1 MSGMMAKR
9 LSEYIDEKI
18 NNRKIQNK
26 ESQNTL
32 EEVKAYIDE
41 GLNEAVENLLQM
53 DFSSRSNIKETL
65 KYRLIELVNK
75 QSAIRTD
82 EDELDFDDLDQV
94 AGGLNT
100 IKDEIKKPEV

>member
-1 MSGMMAKR
+1 IMAKR

-18 NNRKIQNK
+18 NGIKIQHK
-26 ESQNTL
+26 ECQNTL

-41 GLNEAVENLLQM
+41 DFTEVVENLLQM

-65 KYRLIELVNK
+65 KYRLIELINK
-75 QSAIRTD
+75 QSLISTD
-82 EDELDFDDLDQV
+82 EDELDLDDLDQV

-100 IKDEIKKPEV
+100 IKDEIKKLEV